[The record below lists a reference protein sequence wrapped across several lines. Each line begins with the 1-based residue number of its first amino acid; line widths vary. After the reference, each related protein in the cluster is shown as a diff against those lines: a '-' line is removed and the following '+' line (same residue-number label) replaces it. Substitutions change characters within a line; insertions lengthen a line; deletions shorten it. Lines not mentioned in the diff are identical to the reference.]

1 MATKWKN
8 ISEKLCDRKWKCW
21 IWWGVLFAASALFF
35 SGLGMM
41 TEADDQG
48 AGVDA
53 RVYLTDKSYEESMFY
68 LDVVRDFASVFQ
80 EIKSLSVGRGS
91 KEDLEGYAYDYIL
104 DEGEVFFH
112 HGTNIPD
119 RAYRDY
125 IVRLQREGREVDER
139 ELRRELAKWYFE
151 ENFSCYCI
159 WDGVRFLGSDLLS
172 DVIRENLIREGQG
185 LKGLQIAVGIPEE
198 KIQERKVVFA
208 ELQRNIRAGIAAMV
222 FGAVI
227 FLAGFALLVPARY
240 NRRRPRACVDVMLVL
255 VFLAGK
261 QLIGSVQELTTP
273 YEGYYLR
280 TGSTRETFLAV
291 LAIAVP
297 AAVAA
302 VVMFYAVLQAVCGL
316 IQKLGWRDSIFL
328 YSAFRWIGQRIS
340 GVAYWKEGVE
350 SCLRKRF
357 LFTLFAACV
366 VLFPALICLWYQA
379 YQGEM
384 PVTVIFISVGLIF
397 FGIILCILFRRGTKR
412 ILREYRQLSDQ
423 MEQIYGGKYQN
434 HDMLPDSSIFVRESR
449 RMSMLGCQLQE
460 HVQNEVQAEKMKIDL
475 ITNVSHDL
483 KTPLTS
489 IISYI
494 DLLSGEELTPVAAD
508 YVRVLEKKSGHLK
521 KMIQDVFD
529 LSKASSGNLEVK
541 RERVDLKRLLVQTLA
556 DMEREIGEAPVRVV
570 TEYPDTA
577 VMLKSD
583 GEKLYRILQNIM
595 DNALKYSMKSTRVYI
610 SLNVKREQAY
620 LTVKNVAG
628 YEMNFT
634 REEVLGRFFRGDKA
648 RSTEGSGLGLA
659 IAKEF
664 AELCGGRLDLTI
676 DGDVFIVEIV
686 FPVERSAG
694 QIPQ

>member
-1 MATKWKN
+1 M
-8 ISEKLCDRKWKCW
+8 
-21 IWWGVLFAASALFF
+21 WWGVLLVASAFF
-35 SGLGMM
+35 FGGLGMM
-41 TEADDQG
+41 TEADDEG
-48 AGVDA
+48 AGLDA
-53 RVYLTDKSYEESMFY
+53 HVYLTDQSYEESMFY

-125 IVRLQREGREVDER
+125 VVRLQGEGREVDER
-139 ELRRELAKWYFE
+139 ELRRELADWYFT

-159 WDGVRFLGSDLLS
+159 WDGVRFLGSDMIS
-172 DVIRENLIREGQG
+172 DVIRENLMRGSQGMKG
-185 LKGLQIAVGIPEE
+185 LKIAVGIPEE
-198 KIQERKVVFA
+198 KIQERKVVYA
-208 ELQRNIRAGIAAMV
+208 ELQRNIRAGLAAMV

-227 FLAGFALLVPARY
+227 VLAGLALLVPALY
-240 NRRRPRACVDVMLVL
+240 NRKRSRACADVMFVL
-255 VFLAGK
+255 ILLAGK
-261 QLIGSVQELTTP
+261 QLIGSVQELTP
-273 YEGYYLR
+273 YEGYYLQ

-302 VVMFYAVLQAVCGL
+302 VVMFYAVLQVVCGL
-316 IQKLGWRDSIFL
+316 LQKLGWRDSVFL
-328 YSAFRWIGQRIS
+328 YSVFRWAGQRIS
-340 GVAYWKEGVE
+340 GAAYWEEGVE

-357 LFTLFAACV
+357 LFTLFTACV
-366 VLFPALICLWYQA
+366 VLFPVLIYLWYQA

-384 PVTVIFISVGLIF
+384 PVTVIFISFGLIF
-397 FGIILCILFRRGTKR
+397 LGIIFCIFSRRGTKR

-423 MEQIYGGKYQN
+423 MEQIYGGRYQN

-494 DLLSGEELTPVAAD
+494 DLLSREELPPAAAD

-521 KMIQDVFD
+521 KMIHDVFD
-529 LSKASSGNLEVK
+529 LSKASSGNLEVNW
-541 RERVDLKRLLVQTLA
+541 ERVDLKRLLVQTLA
-556 DMEREIGEAPVRVV
+556 DMEREIGEAPVKVV

-577 VMLKSD
+577 VMIKSD
-583 GEKLYRILQNIM
+583 GEKLYRILQNIL
-595 DNALKYSMKSTRVYI
+595 DNALKYSMKSTRVYL
-610 SLNVKREQAY
+610 SLNVERGQAY

-628 YEMNFT
+628 YEMDFT

-676 DGDVFIVEIV
+676 DGDVFMVEIV
-686 FPVERSAG
+686 FPVEGSAV
-694 QIPQ
+694 QIPKSENI